1 MPHNGKRMEKNQ
13 EKSVLTARK
22 KPFGN
27 IKKGICLMKKIFCTV
42 LMLCLVLSLAACGQT
57 NSNNSS
63 NSTPGSTPE
72 SSVPES
78 SMPESA
84 GTEETETQTIS
95 GIVNRLGNYLV
106 LLDDQDNY
114 LIFDFGEDVDSSTL
128 AEGDRVTVTYTGELG
143 SEDPSPV
150 AVDIQ
155 VAP

>member
-1 MPHNGKRMEKNQ
+1 
-13 EKSVLTARK
+13 
-22 KPFGN
+22 
-27 IKKGICLMKKIFCTV
+27 MKKIFCTV
-42 LMLCLVLSLAACGQT
+42 LMLCLVLSLAACGQSA
-57 NSNNSS
+57 SNNSS
-63 NSTPGSTPE
+63 APGSTPE

-128 AEGDRVTVTYTGELG
+128 AEGDRVTVTYTGDLG
-143 SEDPSPV
+143 SENPAPV
-150 AVDIQ
+150 AVAIQ
-155 VAP
+155 KAP

>member
-1 MPHNGKRMEKNQ
+1 
-13 EKSVLTARK
+13 
-22 KPFGN
+22 
-27 IKKGICLMKKIFCTV
+27 MKKIFCTV
-42 LMLCLVLSLAACGQT
+42 LMLCLVLSLAACGQS
-57 NSNNSS
+57 NSNN
-63 NSTPGSTPE
+63 NSAPGSTPE

-150 AVDIQ
+150 AVAIQ
-155 VAP
+155 KAP

>member
-1 MPHNGKRMEKNQ
+1 
-13 EKSVLTARK
+13 
-22 KPFGN
+22 
-27 IKKGICLMKKIFCTV
+27 
-42 LMLCLVLSLAACGQT
+42 
-57 NSNNSS
+57 
-63 NSTPGSTPE
+63 
-72 SSVPES
+72 
-78 SMPESA
+78 MPESA

-128 AEGDRVTVTYTGELG
+128 AEGGRVTVTYTGELG

>member
-63 NSTPGSTPE
+63 NSTPSSTPE

-78 SMPESA
+78 SS
-84 GTEETETQTIS
+84 TEESEVQTIS
-95 GIVNRLGNYLV
+95 GIVNRLDSYLV
-106 LLDDQDNY
+106 LLDDEGNY
-114 LIFDFGEDVDSSTL
+114 LVFDFGDEVDQSTL

-143 SEDPSPV
+143 SENPAPV

>member
-27 IKKGICLMKKIFCTV
+27 MKKGICLMKKIFCTV

-63 NSTPGSTPE
+63 NSAPGSTPE

-84 GTEETETQTIS
+84 GTEETEAQTIS